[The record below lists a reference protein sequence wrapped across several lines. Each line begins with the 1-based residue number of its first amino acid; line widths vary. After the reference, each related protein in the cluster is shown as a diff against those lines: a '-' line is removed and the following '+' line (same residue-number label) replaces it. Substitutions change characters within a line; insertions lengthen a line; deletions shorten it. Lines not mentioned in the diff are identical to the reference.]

1 MPSKDPKVVEDLKS
15 AFAGES
21 QANRKYL
28 AYAKKAEQDKLP
40 YAAKI
45 FRAAAEAETIHAHS
59 HFRLLAGV
67 KSTPENLQDAI
78 DGETYEFT
86 KMYPEML
93 EDAKAADDSAAIS
106 GFHMANEA
114 EKIHAELFK
123 KALAN
128 PGQTP
133 PKIFVCKICGHVA
146 EGEAPEVCP
155 ICGGKRQVYFEIQ

>member
-1 MPSKDPKVVEDLKS
+1 MAVKDPKVIEDLKA

-28 AYAKKAEQDKLP
+28 AYAHKAEIEKLP

-59 HFRLLAGV
+59 HLRLLSGIKTTA
-67 KSTPENLQDAI
+67 ENLQDAI
-78 DGETYEFT
+78 NGETYEFE

-93 EDAKAADDSAAIS
+93 EDAKKANESAAIS

-114 EKIHAELFK
+114 EKVHAEFFK
-123 KALAN
+123 KAMAN
-128 PGQTP
+128 PGKEA
-133 PKIFVCKICGHVA
+133 PKIFVCKVCGHVA
-146 EGEAPEVCP
+146 EGECPEVCP
-155 ICGGKRQVYFEIQ
+155 ICGGKKQVYFEIQ

>member
-1 MPSKDPKVVEDLKS
+1 MPSTDPKVVDDLKS

-28 AYAKKAEQDKLP
+28 AYAAKAEQEKLP

-59 HFRLLAGV
+59 HLRLLAGV
-67 KSTPENLQDAI
+67 KSTAENLKDAI
-78 DGETYEFT
+78 AGETYEFT

-93 EDAKAADDSAAIS
+93 EDAKAAKDSAAIS
-106 GFHMANEA
+106 GFHLANEA
-114 EKIHAELFK
+114 EKIHAELFE

-133 PKIFVCKICGHVA
+133 PRVFVCKVCGHVA
-146 EGEAPEVCP
+146 EGEAPESCP
-155 ICGGKRQVYFEIQ
+155 LCNAKRQAYIEVQ